1 MFQFETGWERLY
13 NQSQKEEEEMRKRIV
28 NPIDLLALILI
39 LAFLV
44 FVFLEKTGR
53 HPLASVSGQLRRV
66 EIDAIVKAFPC
77 TDLNCVKPGEKL
89 FITVKNQ
96 PFDWV
101 LVKDVKFT
109 PRQAVVPTGNGGYKL
124 IPSPSEPYTVDIL
137 FVLQAQGYV
146 RSDGIVVGTKL
157 KVGTPIDLEGKMI
170 DVKGQVAGIRVL

>member
-1 MFQFETGWERLY
+1 MD
-13 NQSQKEEEEMRKRIV
+13 NKRRFI
-28 NPIDLLALILI
+28 NPIDLLALLLVLGFLI
-39 LAFLV
+39 FLV
-44 FVFLEKTGR
+44 LGKMGK
-53 HPLASVSGQLRRV
+53 HPVLAEGQLRRV
-66 EIDAIVKAFPC
+66 EIDVIVKSFPL
-77 TDLNCVKPGEKL
+77 TDTSCVKPGEKL

-101 LVKDVKFT
+101 VLKDVKFY

-137 FVLQAQGYV
+137 FTLQAQGYV

-157 KVGTPIDLEGKMI
+157 KVGIPIDLEGKSI

>member
-1 MFQFETGWERLY
+1 
-13 NQSQKEEEEMRKRIV
+13 MRKRIV

-53 HPLASVSGQLRRV
+53 HPLASVSGQLRRI

>member
-1 MFQFETGWERLY
+1 
-13 NQSQKEEEEMRKRIV
+13 MRKRIV

-53 HPLASVSGQLRRV
+53 HPLASVSGQLRRI

-137 FVLQAQGYV
+137 FVLEAQGYV